1 MQTKNIPYTFNRRGY
16 YYFSRRIPCDLQ
28 EHYRCTRVVYGMKT
42 QSPFVAKSRAL
53 VAATNLDEYWSH
65 LRMKKTE
72 HVGQHLLRSSS
83 ELSRSS
89 NPGITTI
96 TLTDALNLYLALK
109 GKGRAKTFH
118 TASER
123 ACRYLVDATG
133 LKDLHE
139 YSRRDAL
146 AFRDYLVLK
155 GLAGFSVTRVFN
167 ALVSVVNF
175 AISEHALDMRNP
187 FSRVYYDRTFGV
199 TKRLPVPLSDIRAI
213 QAECRRIDDDMRWLL
228 ALISDTGMRLAEAV
242 GLARSDLVLDH
253 KVPCVLIQPHNW
265 RSLKTS
271 SSERKIPLVGA
282 SLWAAQRIVRAPKSS
297 FAFPRYN
304 RLRFSNA
311 NSASAGL
318 NKWLKAY
325 VPQGCS
331 IHSLRHSL
339 RDRLR
344 EVNCSTEMID
354 QIGGWSRDAVGQ
366 GYGEG
371 YSLISLSEFMKQI

>member
-1 MQTKNIPYTFNRRGY
+1 
-16 YYFSRRIPCDLQ
+16 
-28 EHYRCTRVVYGMKT
+28 MKT
-42 QSPFVAKSRAL
+42 QLPSVAKSRAL
-53 VAATNLDEYWSH
+53 VAAAKLDEYWSH

-89 NPGITTI
+89 NLDIATI

-109 GKGRAKTFH
+109 GKGRGKTFH

-133 LKDLHE
+133 LKNLHE
-139 YSRRDAL
+139 YSRQDAL
-146 AFRDYLVLK
+146 AFRDYLVLR
-155 GLAGFSVTRVFN
+155 GLAGSSITRVFN
-167 ALVSVVNF
+167 ALVSIVNF
-175 AISEHALDMRNP
+175 AISEHALDMKNP
-187 FSRVYYDRTFGV
+187 FSRVYYDRTLGV

-213 QAECRRIDDDMRWLL
+213 QAECRRIDDDMRRLL

-242 GLARSDLVLDH
+242 GLGVSDLVLDH
-253 KVPCVLIQPHNW
+253 KMPHVIIQSHDW

-282 SLWAAQRIVRAPKSS
+282 SLWAAHRITSAPNSS

-304 RLRFSNA
+304 RQHFSNA

-325 VPQGCS
+325 VPKGCS

-344 EVNCSTEMID
+344 EINCSTEMID
-354 QIGGWSRDAVGQ
+354 QIGGWSRDTVGQ

-371 YSLISLSEFMKQI
+371 YSLIALSEVMKQI

>member
-1 MQTKNIPYTFNRRGY
+1 
-16 YYFSRRIPCDLQ
+16 
-28 EHYRCTRVVYGMKT
+28 
-42 QSPFVAKSRAL
+42 
-53 VAATNLDEYWSH
+53 
-65 LRMKKTE
+65 
-72 HVGQHLLRSSS
+72 
-83 ELSRSS
+83 
-89 NPGITTI
+89 
-96 TLTDALNLYLALK
+96 
-109 GKGRAKTFH
+109 
-118 TASER
+118 
-123 ACRYLVDATG
+123 VDATG

-199 TKRLPVPLSDIRAI
+199 SKRLPVPLSDIRAI

-325 VPQGCS
+325 VPQGRS
-331 IHSLRHSL
+331 IYSLRHSL

>member
-1 MQTKNIPYTFNRRGY
+1 
-16 YYFSRRIPCDLQ
+16 
-28 EHYRCTRVVYGMKT
+28 MKT

-53 VAATNLDEYWSH
+53 VAAANLDEYWSH

-89 NPGITTI
+89 NPDITTI

-123 ACRYLVDATG
+123 ACRYLADATG

-155 GLAGFSVTRVFN
+155 GLAGSSVTRVFN

-175 AISEHALDMRNP
+175 VISEHALDMRNL